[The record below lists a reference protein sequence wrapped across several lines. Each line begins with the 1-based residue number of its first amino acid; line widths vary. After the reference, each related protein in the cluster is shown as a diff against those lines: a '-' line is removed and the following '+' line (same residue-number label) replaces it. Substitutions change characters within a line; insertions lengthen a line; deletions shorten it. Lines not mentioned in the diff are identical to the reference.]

1 MAAECVLGILGGCGN
16 ENPSKMMSL
25 CYLPKRSFLS
35 PTGSLHRTSLLKD
48 LFDTFNGHG
57 AGDRSCTEISDA
69 GGTSV

>member
-1 MAAECVLGILGGCGN
+1 
-16 ENPSKMMSL
+16 
-25 CYLPKRSFLS
+25 LS

>member
-1 MAAECVLGILGGCGN
+1 MAAECVLGILGVAAIKK
-16 ENPSKMMSL
+16 PSKTMNL

-57 AGDRSCTEISDA
+57 AGDCSCTKISDA